1 MDNVRLEEFC
11 RSGEKADTYLRQGRA
26 RDALKV
32 YNEMISKLEKTNDV
46 DSYLLAKVTLGVLR
60 CHVKLADF
68 KAAFQVWN
76 AHIEDGYFGLG
87 IYALE
92 SAQTT
97 VNDMITYDMLCGFLH
112 TLADAKP
119 VEAGAAVNTYLSR
132 VCEHCVDEADKRTLR
147 MAISNWK
154 QHMKDIFPG
163 SIPHEYALGLIR
175 FEKQLGEPVKPE
187 PIDFP
192 FPTAWEKPADF
203 REMSRV
209 VLMKTS
215 KQNRKQKVG

>member
-1 MDNVRLEEFC
+1 MDNARLEEFC
-11 RSGEKADTYLRQGRA
+11 RAGERADTYLRQGRA
-26 RDALKV
+26 REALKV

-46 DSYLLAKVTLGVLR
+46 DSYLLAKLTLGVLR

-68 KAAFQVWN
+68 KSAFQVWN
-76 AHIEDGYFGLG
+76 ANIEDGFFGLG

-119 VEAGAAVNTYLSR
+119 TEAGAAVNTYMSR

-147 MAISNWK
+147 MALSNWK
-154 QHMKDIFPG
+154 QHLKDIFPT
-163 SIPHEYALGLIR
+163 SIPHDYALALIK
-175 FEKQLGEPVKPE
+175 FEKELGEPVRPE

-192 FPTAWEKPADF
+192 YPTAWEKPADF

-209 VLMKTS
+209 VLMKSS
-215 KQNRKQKVG
+215 KQNRKRKVG